1 MKHNIFEQNYN
12 DGSAIDSLNLDRE
25 PRNNCF
31 SEFLVNAGLY
41 ERIELTED
49 NYSDLIDLID
59 GKCRLSVYCPKC
71 KERRVF
77 VMQPIIVPFPNWE
90 IQQYTNEDIVMVPLA
105 NRLRNG
111 QSPKAR
117 IIDPRSGEGKEPAK
131 LEWSWKEIDAD
142 DEARLLTFPYICAM
156 NPAHRLD
163 YTVLTDSNSVTKI
176 GQFPSV
182 ADLSFSE
189 LDEFKKVIDETTRK
203 ELRRAI
209 GLHAQGIGVGS
220 YVYLRRIFE
229 RILDEAKSEAE
240 QDGAIDSSDYD
251 GMKVVDRIRLL
262 KNYLPKMINDNRVFY
277 GIVSKGIHE
286 LSEDECISYFPVL
299 KEAIIM
305 ILRQWAQKKQEQED
319 AKKLS
324 ASLSKIATQV
334 NS

>member
-12 DGSAIDSLNLDRE
+12 GGSAIDTLNLDRE

-41 ERIELTED
+41 ERIELSED

-77 VMQPIIVPFPNWE
+77 VMQPIIVPFPNGE
-90 IQQYTNEDIVMVPLA
+90 TQTYSDIIMVPLA
-105 NRLRNG
+105 DRLRSR
-111 QSPKAR
+111 Q
-117 IIDPRSGEGKEPAK
+117 KEILMNATPMPNTSQK
-131 LEWSWKEIDAD
+131 PVQQTWSWRTVDAD
-142 DEARLLTFPYICAM
+142 NETRLLTFPFVCTM
-156 NPAHRLD
+156 NPSHRLD
-163 YTVLTDSNSVTKI
+163 YLVITESNLLIKI
-176 GQFPSV
+176 GQWPSV

-189 LDEFKKVIDETTRK
+189 LDEFKKVIDEESRK

-229 RILDEAKSEAE
+229 RILDEAKTEAE
-240 QDGAIDSSDYD
+240 QDGTIDLSDYD

>member
-41 ERIELTED
+41 ERIELSED

-77 VMQPIIVPFPNWE
+77 VMQPIIVPFPNWK
-90 IQQYTNEDIVMVPLA
+90 IQQYTNVDIVMVPLA
-105 NRLRNG
+105 DRLRD
-111 QSPKAR
+111 R
-117 IIDPRSGEGKEPAK
+117 HKERLMNATPTPNSCINPDQQK
-131 LEWSWKEIDAD
+131 WSWRMIDAD
-142 DEARLLTFPYICAM
+142 NETRLLTFPFVCTM
-156 NPAHRLD
+156 NPTHMLD
-163 YTVLTDSNSVTKI
+163 YVVITESNSLIKI
-176 GQFPSV
+176 GQWPSV
-182 ADLSFSE
+182 ADLSYSE
-189 LDEFKKVIDETTRK
+189 LDEFKKVIDEESRK

-229 RILDEAKSEAE
+229 RILNEAKTEAE
-240 QDGAIDSSDYD
+240 QDGTIDLSDYD
-251 GMKVVDRIRLL
+251 RKKVVDRIRLL
-262 KNYLPKMINDNRVFY
+262 KNYLPKIINDNCVFY